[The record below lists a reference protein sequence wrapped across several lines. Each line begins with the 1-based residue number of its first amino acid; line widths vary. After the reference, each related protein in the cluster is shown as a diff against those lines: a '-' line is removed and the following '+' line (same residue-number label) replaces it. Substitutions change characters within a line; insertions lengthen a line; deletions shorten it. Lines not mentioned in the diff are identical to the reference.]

1 MKLALKKT
9 FESIKAKSKS
19 NLMHLKKGKFWQKR
33 MKMLYPPPPSSFF
46 AMMTQDIQIAKF
58 LNSLLKMA
66 NI

>member
-1 MKLALKKT
+1 MKEILLVKNVFDAFNK
-9 FESIKAKSKS
+9 
-19 NLMHLKKGKFWQKR
+19 NLKKGKFWQKR